1 MCIAKLLHISKAL
14 DKVCH
19 TGLPFKLRSYDV
31 EGELLYFLECYL
43 SNRKQR
49 VVFNGQTCNW
59 WNKNTGVPQGSVL
72 GPLLFLIYI
81 NELPDGIT
89 STCKIFADDTLLFS
103 KVIDSWNF
111 RNALNCDLEPISS
124 WVYQWK
130 LQFNADPKKQANEV
144 IFPYKSNTYIYI
156 YIYIYI
162 STREIQKQ

>member
-1 MCIAKLLHISKAL
+1 MS
-14 DKVCH
+14 
-19 TGLPFKLRSYDV
+19 SDV
-31 EGELLYFLECYL
+31 EGELLYLLECYL
-43 SNRKQR
+43 SNRTQR

-59 WNKNTGVPQGSVL
+59 WNKNTGVPQWSVL

-89 STCKIFADDTLLFS
+89 STCKILADDTLLFS
-103 KVIDSWNF
+103 KVIDAWNF
-111 RNALNCDLEPISS
+111 QNALNCDLEPISS

-130 LQFNADPKKQANEV
+130 LQFNADRKKQANEV